1 MMTHYLKSE
10 KIKYLFWG
18 VVTTLVYFVVRFIS
32 MGLLQQAML
41 PVLIAQ
47 IVTVL
52 FAFVVNKFF
61 VFADNQSRHVLAQ
74 LLRFIAGRLF
84 VAGIDFLLT
93 YIMIERYS
101 GLFIRLLWLN
111 KINFQT
117 FPFGLSWSWLHG
129 WIHDSVSLNAV
140 IAVIL
145 IQIIAVVVNYFIS
158 KFMIFVLQ
166 FTLT

>member
-1 MMTHYLKSE
+1 MMIRYLKSE

-32 MGLLQQAML
+32 MGLLYQPML

-61 VFADNQSRHVLAQ
+61 VFSADQNRHILVQ
-74 LLRFIAGRLF
+74 LWRFIAGRLF

-101 GLFIRLLWLN
+101 GVFIHLLRLDT
-111 KINFQT
+111 INFQL
-117 FPFGLSWSWLHG
+117 FPFGLSWVHRWMY
-129 WIHDSVSLNAV
+129 DSISLNSV
-140 IAVIL
+140 IAVFL
-145 IQIIAVVVNYFIS
+145 IQIIAIVANYFIS
-158 KFMIFVLQ
+158 KFMIFD
-166 FTLT
+166 